1 MVGVLSSPVLQDAA
15 LPDDL
20 LDEAAIA
27 TPSTGTGDTASEEA
41 AP

>member
-1 MVGVLSSPVLQDAA
+1 

-20 LDEAAIA
+20 LDETAIA
-27 TPSTGTGDTASEEA
+27 TPITGTGDTASEEA